1 MVGIVVG
8 LGEALFDL
16 LPAGP
21 VLGGAPL
28 NVAVHAHQLGAE
40 GILVSRVGHDDLGRQ
55 LRAELAARSMNAA
68 YLQTDRDRPTG
79 TVEVMLRN
87 GEPQYAIVPDVA
99 WDAIDF
105 TDDLDALAT
114 RCEAVCFGSLAQR
127 GSQSSRSILRFLDR
141 ATRAVRLFDVNLR
154 QRFYTR
160 EVLTA
165 SLERSTMVKLNE
177 TELPRVMQTLGLAAA
192 GEVDDRMETLRRA
205 FGLGIA
211 VLTRGA
217 QGTVLYTGEGRLEGK
232 PVSYPARPGA
242 DNVGAG
248 DACSAGLLVGMMK
261 GWRPTRTLDLANHLG
276 AYVASV
282 PGATPRLPPAL
293 LDRAR

>member
-40 GILVSRVGHDDLGRQ
+40 GILVSRVGRDDFGTRI
-55 LRAELAARSMNAA
+55 RKELESRSMSAA
-68 YLQTDRDRPTG
+68 HLQSDPESPTG
-79 TVEVMLRN
+79 TVRVTLRN
-87 GEPQYAIVPDVA
+87 GEPQYDIVPDVA
-99 WDAIDF
+99 WDRIEF
-105 TDDLDALAT
+105 TADLDALAQ
-114 RCEAVCFGSLAQR
+114 RCAAVCFGTLAQR
-127 GSQSSRSILRFLDR
+127 GSRSSQAILRFLDR
-141 ATRAVRLFDVNLR
+141 AGKAVRLFDVNLR
-154 QRFYTR
+154 QRYYSRT
-160 EVLTA
+160 VLTG

-177 TELPRVMQTLGLAAA
+177 SELPQVMQTLGLAAV

-205 FGLGIA
+205 FGLAVA

-217 QGTVLYTGEGRLEGK
+217 RGTVLYTDAGRVQGA
-232 PVSYPARPGA
+232 PVSYPARPDA

-248 DACSAGLLVGMMK
+248 DACSAGLLVGMMR
-261 GWRPTRTLDLANHLG
+261 GWPPARTLELANHLG

-282 PGATPRLPPAL
+282 PGATPRFPAAL
-293 LDRAR
+293 LARAR

>member
-1 MVGIVVG
+1 MVGTVVG

-28 NVAVHAHQLGAE
+28 NVAVHVHQLGAE

-55 LRAELAARSMNAA
+55 LRAELESRSMSTAH
-68 YLQTDRDRPTG
+68 LQTDRERPTG

-87 GEPQYAIVPDVA
+87 GEPQYSIVPDVA

-105 TDDLDALAT
+105 TNDLDALAS
-114 RCEAVCFGSLAQR
+114 RCAAVCFGSLAQR
-127 GSQSSRSILRFLDR
+127 GSRSSKAILQFLDR
-141 ATRAVRLFDVNLR
+141 AGRAVRLFDVNLR

-160 EVLTA
+160 DVLTA

-205 FGLGIA
+205 FGLGVA

-217 QGTVLYTGEGRLEGK
+217 EGTVLYTAEGRFEGT
-232 PVSYPARPGA
+232 PVRYPPRPNA
-242 DNVGAG
+242 DNIGAG
-248 DACSAGLLVGMMK
+248 DACSAGLLIGMMR
-261 GWRPTRTLDLANHLG
+261 GWRPARTLDLANHLG

-282 PGATPRLPPAL
+282 PGATPRFPPDL
-293 LDRAR
+293 LARAR

>member
-16 LPAGP
+16 LPTGP

-28 NVAVHAHQLGAE
+28 NVAVHAHQLGAQ
-40 GILVSRVGHDDLGRQ
+40 GILVSRVGRDDFGARI
-55 LRAELAARSMNAA
+55 REELASRSMSTDH
-68 YLQTDRDRPTG
+68 LQTDPDRPTG
-79 TVEVMLRN
+79 TVEVTLRN
-87 GEPQYAIVPDVA
+87 GEPQYDILPAVA
-99 WDAIDF
+99 WDRIEF
-105 TDDLDALAT
+105 TGDLEALAP
-114 RCEAVCFGSLAQR
+114 RCAAVCFGSLAQR
-127 GSQSSRSILRFLDR
+127 GSRSSAAILRFLDS
-141 ATRAVRLFDVNLR
+141 AGQAVRLFDVNLR
-154 QRFYTR
+154 QRSSR

-177 TELPRVMQTLGLAAA
+177 TELPRVLQTLGLAAV

-205 FGLGIA
+205 FGLGMA

-217 QGTVLYTGEGRLEGK
+217 RGTVLYTGDGRIEGA
-232 PVSYPARPGA
+232 PVSYPARPNA

-248 DACSAGLLVGMMK
+248 DACSAGLLVGTLR
-261 GWRPTRTLDLANHLG
+261 GWPPKRTLDLANHLG

-282 PGATPRLPPAL
+282 TGATPRLPADL
-293 LDRAR
+293 LARAR